1 MLSRLAVACNLS
13 ESQIGAA
20 HRLLK
25 LGWQQQ
31 IDTLSYAITP
41 HALFVQIVVI
51 PQAFSMAS

>member
-13 ESQIGAA
+13 ESQIGA